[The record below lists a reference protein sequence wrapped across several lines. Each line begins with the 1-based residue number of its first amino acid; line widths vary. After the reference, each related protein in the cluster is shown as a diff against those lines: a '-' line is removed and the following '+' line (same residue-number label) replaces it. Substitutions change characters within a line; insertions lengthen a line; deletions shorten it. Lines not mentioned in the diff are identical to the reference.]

1 MKKFFWK
8 SIRGHHAASAECLA
22 LSAAVPTSSGLAFI
36 DNSRGASAATAD
48 LSRALDTVLD
58 RIEPD
63 GNVPEQFQSLVHL
76 LDREASKFDNSRL
89 QLGKGS
95 RSEPWTCSR
104 SEAHLVSIAW
114 KCALDVYDD
123 PSASVPQNDCRNYE
137 FTRDYVVV
145 PSVGGTVKAMISTVV
160 APRDGVDPDNKFS
173 PTLVIAVRG
182 SASPVDHMVNANVE
196 PKSVA
201 NFIKLCNENIGHIF
215 LKSHTPA
222 VVDCK
227 AHSGFLNSAE
237 TLNAI
242 CSQRIDEYIHKAGS
256 ERCHIL
262 FTGHSAGGAV
272 ASLLYLRHISNQIPA
287 SNPGIRLSC
296 ITFGAPPVVDSPA
309 LAFHPQHEQSGGVCI
324 NFINEFDMV
333 SRADHPYII
342 CLVNLLRSLHGMPPF
357 GSDEGNV
364 HVAPAPEVLNPGTKA
379 SDSANL
385 LGENVWPV
393 TPCYYHHVGPRIV
406 LLKRL
411 EQASQSEG
419 YLLKLGAM
427 IVPPEEFEKLLFCR
441 LAVHR
446 RVSYAERVQMIEEGK
461 FNERSGWDV

>member
-1 MKKFFWK
+1 
-8 SIRGHHAASAECLA
+8 
-22 LSAAVPTSSGLAFI
+22 
-36 DNSRGASAATAD
+36 
-48 LSRALDTVLD
+48 
-58 RIEPD
+58 
-63 GNVPEQFQSLVHL
+63 
-76 LDREASKFDNSRL
+76 
-89 QLGKGS
+89 
-95 RSEPWTCSR
+95 SR

-123 PSASVPQNDCRNYE
+123 PSASVPQNGCQNYE

-145 PSVGGTVKAMISTVV
+145 PSVGGTVKAMISTIV

-182 SASPVDHMVNANVE
+182 SASPVDHMVNANAE

-201 NFIKLCNENIGHIF
+201 NFIVGSLPIHDLELFPEIAI
-215 LKSHTPA
+215 
-222 VVDCK
+222 
-227 AHSGFLNSAE
+227 AE

-287 SNPGIRLSC
+287 PSSAIRLSC

-309 LAFHPQHEQSGGVCI
+309 LAFHPQHQQSGGVCI

-364 HVAPAPEVLNPGTKA
+364 HVAPAPEVLNPETKA
-379 SDSANL
+379 SDSA
-385 LGENVWPV
+385 NVWPV
-393 TPCYYHHVGPRIV
+393 TPCYYHHVGPRII